1 MGQVLGVMFVLIG
14 LGFLLRVLGIFPK
27 EMPPLLNRFV
37 LYVTFPCLVFRSLQQ
52 ATLDRRLW
60 GIPPLAYGAIS
71 LVFLGAFLLG
81 ERVFRLPPKKS
92 VSFAMGAAFGNT
104 AFLGYPFILAL
115 LGEEGLPP
123 AIFYDQLGNF
133 LSVYTFGVTF
143 CMYGKT
149 GKFSTQN
156 VVEFLKLPPFAAFV
170 LALFLNGMTV
180 PSLLWGAINRLA
192 DATVP
197 LTMVAIGLSLSPTNL
212 TKEAKLLG
220 VAAIL
225 KLLFL
230 PLLALKISSLFPL
243 PSLYRQV
250 LVLQS
255 ATPTLVSSYV
265 FASVYELD
273 TELSSSIICTTTL
286 LALAS
291 LPLWNLLLHP

>member
-1 MGQVLGVMFVLIG
+1 MGQILGVMFILIG

-27 EMPPLLNRFV
+27 DMPPLLNRFV
-37 LYVTFPCLVFRSLQQ
+37 LYVTFPCLVFRSLQR
-52 ATLDRRLW
+52 AALDQRLW

-81 ERVFRLPPKKS
+81 EKVFRLPPKKS

-170 LALFLNGMTV
+170 LALFLNGMTI

-225 KLLFL
+225 KLLLL
-230 PLLALKISSLFPL
+230 PLLALKISSFFPL

-273 TELSSSIICTTTL
+273 TELSSSIICATTL
-286 LALAS
+286 LALTS
-291 LPLWNLLLHP
+291 LPLWNSLLYP

>member
-1 MGQVLGVMFVLIG
+1 MFVLIG

>member
-1 MGQVLGVMFVLIG
+1 MEQVLGVMFILIG
-14 LGFLLRVLGIFPK
+14 LGFLLRVLRIFPK
-27 EMPPLLNRFV
+27 ETPPLLNRFV

-71 LVFLGAFLLG
+71 VVFLAAFFLG

-115 LGEEGLPP
+115 LGEKGLPP

-149 GKFSTQN
+149 GRFSTRN

-170 LALFLNGMTV
+170 LALLLNGITV
-180 PSLLWGAINRLA
+180 PPFLWGAINRLA

-220 VAAIL
+220 AAAVL

-230 PLLALKISSLFPL
+230 PLLALEVSSLFPL
-243 PSLYRQV
+243 PFLYRQV

-265 FASVYELD
+265 FASVYGLD
-273 TELSSSIICTTTL
+273 TELSSSIICATTL
-286 LALAS
+286 LALVS
-291 LPLWNLLLHP
+291 LPLWNLFLHP

>member
-27 EMPPLLNRFV
+27 ETPPLLNRFV